1 MSQLSDTTLLQTDA
15 PVAGANGA
23 AATNAPLC
31 WIVDDEPSM
40 RKFLTLILNGFGVDT
55 LEYADDGE
63 LSVKANYRL
72 PDLVFLNISADA
84 INAICTILMLARR
97 GYTGSVQ
104 LISSRTTA
112 VLEHVKK
119 VGIEHKLN
127 MLPVLQKPIST
138 DTVAKVIHGL
148 KLALAITT
156 STEIDLAEALKL
168 DRVEFWYQPV
178 VDLRKKRLASI
189 EAFARARHP
198 QHGMILPGGF
208 LGAATD
214 SSIMSLSELAI
225 LSALKAGRKFSKV
238 GVNLPITVNVP
249 IEALQKLPVEKFVTD
264 FHADPRYWPGLIVDV
279 PEEQIISN
287 LKLTNDLARRLQRV
301 NVKLA
306 VDNYGSSELPL
317 CSTTE
322 LPFAQFKLDRRF
334 IARDKCATKAARCKT
349 MINLAHNFGTTAVA
363 VGIENASD
371 AAVLMD
377 MGCDLGQGF
386 LLGQPMAQER
396 FISLLRRRV
405 ALENQNRRSFAR

>member
-84 INAICTILMLARR
+84 INAISTILMLARR

-156 STEIDLAEALKL
+156 SPEIDLAEALKL

-208 LGAATD
+208 LGGATD

-238 GVNLPITVNVP
+238 GVNLPI
-249 IEALQKLPVEKFVTD
+249 ERFVTD

-279 PEEQIISN
+279 PEEQIINN
-287 LKLTNDLARRLQRV
+287 LKLTDDLARRLHRV

-317 CSTTE
+317 CSTTD
-322 LPFAQFKLDRRF
+322 LPFAQFKLDRLF
-334 IARDKCATKAARCKT
+334 LARDKCAAKVARCKT